1 MQCEYQ
7 TEGSAQDCQVGT
19 VSRAW
24 DPDQL
29 QAQSKWRALVDRV
42 ACGLS
47 SRGQVRGDGE
57 TRGDFRKWEVPRVS
71 CGSHAGPERL

>member
-7 TEGSAQDCQVGT
+7 TEGSAQDCQEGT
-19 VSRAW
+19 VSLAW

-29 QAQSKWRALVDRV
+29 QAQSKWRALVHRV

-47 SRGQVRGDGE
+47 RRGQVRGDRE
-57 TRGDFRKWEVPRVS
+57 TRGGVPQV
-71 CGSHAGPERL
+71 GGPESELWKSCWT

>member
-19 VSRAW
+19 VSLAW

-42 ACGLS
+42 ACVLS
-47 SRGQVRGDGE
+47 RRGQVRGDGE
-57 TRGDFRKWEVPRVS
+57 IRGDVPQMG
-71 CGSHAGPERL
+71 GSRSKLRSHVGPERL